1 MSVVKIFYN
10 GAWRELLTPGTII
23 PTSTPQFPDDVLEY
37 SFITG
42 QTADFTLPEA
52 VRSGTTTVTY
62 TFSGLPAGFTAT
74 GRRVQGSSS
83 TAFTR
88 TTVTLT
94 ATYSDGATVS
104 REFTITVTP
113 APVPVPSGVPQNVR
127 VSAKVFNESNDLTSL
142 TIAWDAPTPLLSTVQ
157 GWRPWISHPEIH
169 YGGVSDVLPL
179 ASRSYT
185 YPSVSL
191 QTYERVQTGIDQYV
205 TRPTGRY
212 ALSRGDRIGVY
223 VQGTTLTETELGRS
237 DTLNH
242 VL

>member
-52 VRSGTTTVTY
+52 VRSGIATVTY

-94 ATYSDGATVS
+94 ATYSDGVAVS

-127 VSAKVFNESNDLTSL
+127 VSAKVFNEDNDLTSI
-142 TIAWDAPTPLLSTVQ
+142 TIAWDPPSPILSTVE
-157 GWRPWISHPEIH
+157 GWRVFLYHPSLQYAHTSVI
-169 YGGVSDVLPL
+169 PL
-179 ASRSYT
+179 ATRTYT
-185 YPSVSL
+185 FSGNALRIFGDYDTDTG
-191 QTYERVQTGIDQYV
+191 TYELQG
-205 TRPTGRY
+205 Y
-212 ALSRGDRIGVY
+212 ALSREIV
-223 VQGTTLTETELGRS
+223 
-237 DTLNH
+237 
-242 VL
+242 